1 MRGDR
6 VILGPMTKCGRIAIA
21 GRPNVGKSSL
31 LNTLVGDRLAMVS
44 PKAQATREPV
54 GGLRT
59 EGETQFIFED
69 LPGLLDPAY
78 LLQRRMV
85 GLAVAAIERADVI
98 LHLHPAVEFPAPDL
112 GTLLPSGVIPRQ
124 PVVVAYTKADLLKST
139 PAATDQL
146 FLSTDPVRGLERL
159 TAVLAEYLPEG
170 PWQHP
175 GDDLGTQP
183 VRFFVTEYL
192 REAAFQ
198 FLEDEVPYS
207 FAATVEEFREA
218 ADPIYIRATLFV
230 ERESQKRILIGA
242 GGRTIKAIGRHARLR
257 LEQLLGGRVF
267 LETWVK
273 VVPHWRQSSEVLAR
287 LGFPELS

>member
-1 MRGDR
+1 MAQ
-6 VILGPMTKCGRIAIA
+6 GPKLMTRCGRIAIA

-31 LNTLVGDRLAMVS
+31 LNALVGDRLAMVS

-54 GGLRT
+54 IGLRS
-59 EGETQFIFED
+59 EGENQFIFED
-69 LPGLLDPAY
+69 LPGLLDPSY

-85 GLAVAAIERADVI
+85 ALAVAAIERADVI
-98 LHLHPAVEFPAPDL
+98 LHLHPAAEFPAPDL
-112 GTLLPSGVIPRQ
+112 VTLLPSGVRPTH
-124 PVVVAYTKADLLKST
+124 PVVVAYTKADVVPPPKRVAGQLYVST
-139 PAATDQL
+139 E
-146 FLSTDPVRGLERL
+146 PVQGLDVL
-159 TAVLAEYLPEG
+159 TAILARHLPER
-170 PWQHP
+170 PWQYP
-175 GDDLGTQP
+175 GEDLGTQP

-198 FLEDEVPYS
+198 HLEDEVPYS
-207 FAATVEEFREA
+207 FASVVEEFREA
-218 ADPIYIRATLFV
+218 ADPIYIRTTLFV

-242 GGRTIKAIGRHARLR
+242 GGRTIKAIGQHARLR

-287 LGFPELS
+287 LGFPEHS